1 MKSEIR
7 KFRWSNVLMRLKAYQ
22 TNPNES
28 CHNVKLFIRSGRG
41 NTKNMLFIF
50 QDNPTGICSCTD
62 TIANAMSW
70 QMMLPCLN
78 CFALFCL
85 TPLVWFPSAAPCER
99 ADCVYFYTGLG
110 SVWTQLRGVCRFGM
124 GGKKKPRLAC
134 TRAPDLNLIKVI
146 FGMNCNANCKPD
158 LIAQHQRLALLM
170 LFVAEMEQKTLQPV
184 SKNLVERHPSR
195 AESVM
200 AAD

>member
-1 MKSEIR
+1 MLSHR
-7 KFRWSNVLMRLKAYQ
+7 HDCQCNVLADDV
-22 TNPNES
+22 T
-28 CHNVKLFIRSGRG
+28 LFE
-41 NTKNMLFIF
+41 
-50 QDNPTGICSCTD
+50 
-62 TIANAMSW
+62 
-70 QMMLPCLN
+70 
-78 CFALFCL
+78 LFCFVL
-85 TPLVWFPSAAPCER
+85 PDPSGLVPFSGSLWASRLCLLLHWARISLNSAQG
-99 ADCVYFYTGLG
+99 GLQ
-110 SVWTQLRGVCRFGM
+110 VWY